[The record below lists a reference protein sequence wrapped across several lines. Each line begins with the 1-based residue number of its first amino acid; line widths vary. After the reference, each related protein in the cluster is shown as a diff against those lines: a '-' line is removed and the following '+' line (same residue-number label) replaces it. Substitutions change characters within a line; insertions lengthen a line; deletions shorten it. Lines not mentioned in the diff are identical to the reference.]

1 MILFTANSKVQKD
14 RAIMRETD
22 TRMAKYSRRGLIVNF
37 LAYLLCLS
45 IGYLTVMAPTM
56 AVVLTVGLIVTTLA
70 RAGFLFRFES
80 LYNCGPARWRA
91 WFFIST
97 LLGAAWWSI
106 ILVSFTLTLGM
117 IGETPILW
125 LYTIIFFSTT
135 IHVTSPFKV
144 FSQIYLALTL
154 VPPILAACFVG
165 GFDGYMY
172 AVMML
177 VFVGMLY
184 HQIDVLEGSY
194 WERFEAIYSLRQ
206 KARNLEAEKM
216 DVDASVD
223 LNSRFLVNLG
233 HEFRTSLNDILGG
246 VSLLTET
253 NLEGPQR
260 DMLKLTQKAAERQ
273 LDLVNNIVDFSR
285 INNRKLV
292 LDHAVFNLRS
302 QLEHWI
308 DDLAVDAH
316 QQGVEVDYEMHSA
329 IPLRAHGDA
338 NRIGQVF
345 KNLFANAIQFSD
357 QGSIHIDIDF
367 KRECDRTGFL
377 EVLLVDKLSRLAA
390 EEGAVPARKSVAN
403 DEVIVVEDPSNA
415 EAGAVTTRTTGLWYS
430 ICKGLSECMGGSV
443 DIDSAAGQETHYR
456 LRLPLRAAGQQNIT
470 ISSHPKLQ
478 GCNALL
484 IHTDLEFGSSHQRE
498 IREWGVNL
506 QSVTD
511 FESAQELIEGSQG
524 GDTAIQLVLINL
536 HQDWESAQA
545 FALWLLMAPETR
557 NLPLVFLLNHNHL
570 NNTELLKF
578 IKTHS
583 KVHYHY
589 RPVMRQKLHD
599 LMSHAILGKPLIRKK
614 VDKHRAT
621 DGGGH
626 EILLVDD
633 HRVNQMVAE
642 GMLKKIGYRVA
653 IASNGLEAV
662 KMFKKGTASVV
673 LMDCQMPEMD
683 GFEATRQI
691 RKLEEEAGGDSHIP
705 IIAMTAHTDDGD
717 QSLCFAC
724 GMDDYL
730 AKPVRYDVLES
741 HLLRWLGTEESE
753 QPVSSSGVNA

>member
-1 MILFTANSKVQKD
+1 MILFKASGKVQKD

-45 IGYLTVMAPTM
+45 IGYMTVMAPTM

-97 LLGAAWWSI
+97 LIGAIWWST

-117 IGETPILW
+117 VGETPILW

-135 IHVTSPFKV
+135 VHVTSPFKV

-154 VPPILAACFVG
+154 VPPIFAACFVG

-177 VFVGMLY
+177 VFVAMLH
-184 HQIDVLEGSY
+184 HQIDILESSY

-206 KARNLEAEKM
+206 KARTLEAEKM

-253 NLEGPQR
+253 NLEGTQR
-260 DMLKLTQKAAERQ
+260 DMLKLAQKAAERQ

-292 LDHAVFNLRS
+292 LDHGVFNLRS
-302 QLEHWI
+302 QLEQWI

-316 QQGVEVDYEMHSA
+316 QQGVEVDYEMHSG

-367 KRECDRTGFL
+367 KRETDRTGFL
-377 EVLLVDKLSRLAA
+377 EVLLIDRLTDDRAPVEA
-390 EEGAVPARKSVAN
+390 EVLAQNESTVGSNEPGA
-403 DEVIVVEDPSNA
+403 DEEA
-415 EAGAVTTRTTGLWYS
+415 EAVTTRTTGLWYS

-470 ISSHPKLQ
+470 ITSHPKLQ

-484 IHTDLEFGSSHQRE
+484 IHTDLKLGESHQRE
-498 IREWGVNL
+498 IKEWGVNL
-506 QSVTD
+506 SAAND
-511 FESAQELIEGSQG
+511 FDVAQTMIDSAKASEE
-524 GDTAIQLVLINL
+524 AIQLVIINL
-536 HQDWESAQA
+536 HQQWDLANTFAQ
-545 FALWLLMAPETR
+545 LLLIDPDTR
-557 NLPLVFLLNHNHL
+557 ELPVIFLLNHNHL
-570 NNTELLKF
+570 NNADLLKF
-578 IKTHS
+578 IKAHS

-599 LMSHAILGKPLIRKK
+599 LMSHALLGKPLIRKK
-614 VDKHRAT
+614 IDKPRVS

-642 GMLKKIGYRVA
+642 GMLKKIGYRVV

-691 RKLEEEAGGDSHIP
+691 RQLEEEAGGESHIP

-741 HLLRWLGTEESE
+741 HLLRWLGAEEPEE
-753 QPVSSSGVNA
+753 QAPPPRLNA

>member
-1 MILFTANSKVQKD
+1 MIFFNASSKVQKD
-14 RAIMRETD
+14 RAVMRETD

-56 AVVLTVGLIVTTLA
+56 AVVLTVGLIVTTIA

-80 LYNCGPARWRA
+80 LYSCGPARWRA
-91 WFFIST
+91 WFFVST
-97 LLGAAWWSI
+97 LLGAAWWST
-106 ILVSFTLTLGM
+106 ILVAFTVTLGM
-117 IGETPILW
+117 VGETPILW

-154 VPPILAACFVG
+154 LPPVLAACFVG

-177 VFVGMLY
+177 VFVAMLY
-184 HQIDVLEGSY
+184 HQINVLEGSY

-206 KARNLEAEKM
+206 KARSLEAEKM

-253 NLEGPQR
+253 SLDSPQR
-260 DMLKLTQKAAERQ
+260 DMLKLAQKAAERQ

-292 LDHAVFNLRS
+292 LDHGVFNLRS
-302 QLEHWI
+302 QLEQWI

-316 QQGVEVDYEMHSA
+316 QQGVEVDYEMHAA

-357 QGSIHIDIDF
+357 QGFIHIDVDF
-367 KRECDRTGFL
+367 KRESDRDGFL
-377 EVLLVDKLSRLAA
+377 EVLLIDRLLGDRASDDTTATTDMVSKNVDETSSGASA
-390 EEGAVPARKSVAN
+390 EN
-403 DEVIVVEDPSNA
+403 D
-415 EAGAVTTRTTGLWYS
+415 AVTTRTTGLWYS

-443 DIDSAAGQETHYR
+443 DIDSASGQETHYR

-470 ISSHPKLQ
+470 IASHPKLQ

-484 IHTDLEFGSSHQRE
+484 IHTDLEFAASHQRE
-498 IREWGVNL
+498 IEEWGVNL
-506 QSVTD
+506 TAVD
-511 FESAQELIEGSQG
+511 NFDGANEVLDNARG
-524 GDTAIQLVLINL
+524 GDNAVQLVIINL
-536 HQDWESAQA
+536 HQQWEEASRYAQ
-545 FALWLLMAPETR
+545 LLVVDPDTR
-557 NLPLVFLLNHNHL
+557 DLPVIFLLNHNHL
-570 NNTELLKF
+570 NNGDLLKF

-599 LMSHAILGKPLIRKK
+599 LMSHALFGKPLIRKK
-614 VDKHRAT
+614 MDKTRVSESA
-621 DGGGH
+621 GH

-691 RKLEEEAGGDSHIP
+691 RKLEEEAGGESHIP

-717 QSLCFAC
+717 QSMCFAC

-730 AKPVRYDVLES
+730 PKPVRYDVLES
-741 HLLRWLGTEESE
+741 HLLRWLGAETPQE
-753 QPVSSSGVNA
+753 QTPSPRLNA